1 MKLRKGSKVF
11 AQVNDL
17 SQIGDKVIE
26 NLKMAIKFK
35 DMEIAE

>member
-17 SQIGDKVIE
+17 SQICDKVIE